1 MQAEKA
7 PFQIDIDEILRSKA
21 GPKAKR
27 IPRFVVSWLKRRL
40 HQDQV
45 NDFLQKAGDQ
55 EGVPWL
61 KAVLDFLDTKV
72 EVKGLENLPSDAD
85 GRRFTFVSNHP
96 LGGQDGVALGYVL
109 GTHYEGRIKY
119 LVNDLLMFLPGLAPL
134 CIPINKTGK
143 QSRQFPA
150 MVEAGFS
157 SDKHIL
163 MFPAGL
169 CSRRRHGV
177 IRDLPWNK
185 AFITKSVQHQRDV
198 VPIYFSGRNSNKF
211 YTIANVCKMLG
222 LKFNLAMLYLV
233 DELFKNQ
240 HKTFEVH
247 IGRPI
252 PWQTFDRSRTA
263 TQWAAYVQDI
273 VYQLKP

>member
-1 MQAEKA
+1 MQPDKA

-27 IPRFVVSWLKRRL
+27 IPRFIVAWLKRRL

-45 NDFLQKAGDQ
+45 NDFLRIIGDK

-61 KAVLDFLDTKV
+61 KGCLDFLDTKL

-109 GTHYEGRIKY
+109 GTHYDGRIKY

-157 SDKHIL
+157 GDDHIL

-185 AFITKSVQHQRDV
+185 TFITKSVQHQRDV

-211 YTIANVCKMLG
+211 YTIANLCKMLG

-233 DELFKNQ
+233 DDLFKNQ

-263 TQWAAYVQDI
+263 AQWAAYVQDI

>member
-1 MQAEKA
+1 MQPDKA

-21 GPKAKR
+21 GPKAKH
-27 IPRFVVSWLKRRL
+27 IPRFIVAWLKRRL

-45 NDFLQKAGDQ
+45 NDFLRIIGDK

-61 KAVLDFLDTKV
+61 KGCLDFLDTKL

-109 GTHYEGRIKY
+109 GTHYDGRIKY

-157 SDKHIL
+157 GDDHLL

-185 AFITKSVQHQRDV
+185 TFITKSVQHQRDV

-211 YTIANVCKMLG
+211 YTIANICKMLG

>member
-1 MQAEKA
+1 MQPDKA

-27 IPRFVVSWLKRRL
+27 IPRFIVAWLKRRL

-45 NDFLQKAGDQ
+45 NDFLRIIGGT

-61 KAVLDFLDTKV
+61 KGCLDFLDTKL

-109 GTHYEGRIKY
+109 GTHYDGRIKY

-157 SDKHIL
+157 GDDHIL

-185 AFITKSVQHQRDV
+185 TFITKSVQHQRDV

-211 YTIANVCKMLG
+211 YTIANICKMLG

>member
-7 PFQIDIDEILRSKA
+7 PFQIDVDEILRSKA
-21 GPKAKR
+21 GEKAKR

-85 GRRFTFVSNHP
+85 GSRFTFVSNHP

-252 PWQTFDRSRTA
+252 PWQTFDRSRTPA
-263 TQWAAYVQDI
+263 QWAAYVQDI
-273 VYQLKP
+273 VYQL

>member
-1 MQAEKA
+1 MQPDKA

-27 IPRFVVSWLKRRL
+27 IPRFIVAWLKRRL

-45 NDFLQKAGDQ
+45 NDFLRIIGDK

-61 KAVLDFLDTKV
+61 KGCLVFLDTKL

-109 GTHYEGRIKY
+109 GTHYDGRIKY

-157 SDKHIL
+157 GDDHIL

-185 AFITKSVQHQRDV
+185 TFITKSVQHQRDV

-211 YTIANVCKMLG
+211 YTIANICKMLG

-252 PWQTFDRSRTA
+252 PWQTFDCSRTA
-263 TQWAAYVQDI
+263 AQWAAYVQDI

>member
-7 PFQIDIDEILRSKA
+7 PFQIDVDEILRSKA
-21 GPKAKR
+21 GEKAKR

-61 KAVLDFLDTKV
+61 KAVLDYLDTKV

-85 GRRFTFVSNHP
+85 GSRFTFVSNHP

-211 YTIANVCKMLG
+211 YTIANVCKMFG

-252 PWQTFDRSRTA
+252 PWQTFDRSRTPA
-263 TQWAAYVQDI
+263 QWATYVQDI
-273 VYQLKP
+273 VYKL

>member
-1 MQAEKA
+1 MQPDKA

-27 IPRFVVSWLKRRL
+27 IPRFIVAWLKRRL
-40 HQDQV
+40 HQDQL
-45 NDFLQKAGDQ
+45 NDFLRIIGDK

-61 KAVLDFLDTKV
+61 KGCLDFLDTKL

-109 GTHYEGRIKY
+109 GTHYDGRIKY

-157 SDKHIL
+157 GDDHIL

-185 AFITKSVQHQRDV
+185 TFITKSVQHQRDV

-211 YTIANVCKMLG
+211 YTIANICKMLG

>member
-1 MQAEKA
+1 MQPDKA

-27 IPRFVVSWLKRRL
+27 IPRFIVAWLKRRL

-45 NDFLQKAGDQ
+45 NDFLRIIGDK

-61 KAVLDFLDTKV
+61 KGCLDFLDTKL

-109 GTHYEGRIKY
+109 GTHYDGRIKY

-157 SDKHIL
+157 GDDHIL

-185 AFITKSVQHQRDV
+185 TFITKSVQHQRDV

-211 YTIANVCKMLG
+211 YTIANICKMLG

-247 IGRPI
+247 IGCPI

>member
-1 MQAEKA
+1 MQPDKA

-27 IPRFVVSWLKRRL
+27 IPRFIVAWLKRRL

-45 NDFLQKAGDQ
+45 NDFLRIIGDK

-61 KAVLDFLDTKV
+61 KGCLDFLDTKL

-109 GTHYEGRIKY
+109 GTHYDGRIKY

-150 MVEAGFS
+150 MVAAGFS
-157 SDKHIL
+157 GDDHIL

-185 AFITKSVQHQRDV
+185 TFITKSVQHQRDV

-211 YTIANVCKMLG
+211 YTIANICKMLG

-252 PWQTFDRSRTA
+252 PWQTFDRSRTPA
-263 TQWAAYVQDI
+263 QWAAYVQDI

>member
-1 MQAEKA
+1 MQPDKA

-27 IPRFVVSWLKRRL
+27 IPRFIVAWLKCRL

-45 NDFLQKAGDQ
+45 NDFLRIIGDK

-61 KAVLDFLDTKV
+61 KGCLDFLDTKL

-109 GTHYEGRIKY
+109 GTHYDGRIKY

-157 SDKHIL
+157 GDDHIL

-185 AFITKSVQHQRDV
+185 TFITKSVQHQRDV

-211 YTIANVCKMLG
+211 YTIANICKMLG

>member
-1 MQAEKA
+1 MQPDKA

-21 GPKAKR
+21 GPKSKR
-27 IPRFVVSWLKRRL
+27 IPRFIVAWLKRRL

-45 NDFLQKAGDQ
+45 NDFLRIIGDK

-61 KAVLDFLDTKV
+61 KGCLDFLDTKL

-109 GTHYEGRIKY
+109 GTHYDGRIKY

-157 SDKHIL
+157 GDDHIL

-185 AFITKSVQHQRDV
+185 TFITKSVQHQRDV

-211 YTIANVCKMLG
+211 YTIANISKMFG

>member
-1 MQAEKA
+1 MQPDKA

-27 IPRFVVSWLKRRL
+27 IPRFIVAWLKRRL

-45 NDFLQKAGDQ
+45 NDFLRIIGDK

-61 KAVLDFLDTKV
+61 KGCLDFLDTKL

-109 GTHYEGRIKY
+109 GTHYDGRIKY
-119 LVNDLLMFLPGLAPL
+119 LVNALLMFLPGLAPL

-157 SDKHIL
+157 GDDHIL

-185 AFITKSVQHQRDV
+185 TFITKSVQHQRDV

-211 YTIANVCKMLG
+211 YTIANICKMLG

-247 IGRPI
+247 IGHPI

>member
-1 MQAEKA
+1 MQPDKA

-27 IPRFVVSWLKRRL
+27 IPRFIVAWLKRRL

-45 NDFLQKAGDQ
+45 NDFLRIIGDK

-61 KAVLDFLDTKV
+61 KGCLDFLDTKL

-109 GTHYEGRIKY
+109 GTHYDGRIKY

-143 QSRQFPA
+143 QSRQFPV

-157 SDKHIL
+157 GDDHIL

-185 AFITKSVQHQRDV
+185 TFITKSVQHQRDV

-211 YTIANVCKMLG
+211 YTIANICKMLG

>member
-1 MQAEKA
+1 MQPEKA

-27 IPRFVVSWLKRRL
+27 IPRFIVAWLKRRL

-45 NDFLQKAGDQ
+45 NDFLRIIGDK

-61 KAVLDFLDTKV
+61 KGCLDFLDTKL

-109 GTHYEGRIKY
+109 GTHYDGRIKY

-157 SDKHIL
+157 GDDHIL

-185 AFITKSVQHQRDV
+185 TFITKSVQHQRDV

-211 YTIANVCKMLG
+211 YTIANICKMLG

-252 PWQTFDRSRTA
+252 PWQTFDRSRTPA
-263 TQWAAYVQDI
+263 QWAAYVQDI

>member
-1 MQAEKA
+1 MQPDKA

-27 IPRFVVSWLKRRL
+27 IPRFIVAWLKRRL

-45 NDFLQKAGDQ
+45 NDFLRIIGDK

-61 KAVLDFLDTKV
+61 KGCLDFLDTKV

-109 GTHYEGRIKY
+109 GTHYDGRIKY

-157 SDKHIL
+157 GDDHIL

-185 AFITKSVQHQRDV
+185 TFITKSVQHQRDV

-211 YTIANVCKMLG
+211 YTIANLCKMFG

>member
-1 MQAEKA
+1 MQPDKA

-27 IPRFVVSWLKRRL
+27 IPRFIVAWLKRRL

-45 NDFLQKAGDQ
+45 NDCLRIIGDK

-61 KAVLDFLDTKV
+61 KGCLDFLDTKL
-72 EVKGLENLPSDAD
+72 EIKGLENLPSDAD

-109 GTHYEGRIKY
+109 GTHYDGRIKY

-157 SDKHIL
+157 GDDHIL

-185 AFITKSVQHQRDV
+185 TFITKSVQHQRDV

-211 YTIANVCKMLG
+211 YTIANICKMLG

>member
-7 PFQIDIDEILRSKA
+7 PFQIDVDEILRSKA
-21 GPKAKR
+21 GEKAKR

-61 KAVLDFLDTKV
+61 KAVLDYLDTKV

-85 GRRFTFVSNHP
+85 GSRFTFVSNHP

-252 PWQTFDRSRTA
+252 PWQTFDRSRTPA
-263 TQWAAYVQDI
+263 QWAAYVQDI
-273 VYQLKP
+273 VYKL

>member
-1 MQAEKA
+1 MQPDKA

-27 IPRFVVSWLKRRL
+27 IPRFIVAWLKRRL

-45 NDFLQKAGDQ
+45 NDCLRIIGDK

-61 KAVLDFLDTKV
+61 KGCLDFLDTKL

-109 GTHYEGRIKY
+109 GTHYDGRIKY

-134 CIPINKTGK
+134 CIPINKTRK

-157 SDKHIL
+157 GDDHIL

-185 AFITKSVQHQRDV
+185 TFITKSVQHQRDV

-211 YTIANVCKMLG
+211 YTIANICKMLG

>member
-1 MQAEKA
+1 MQTEKA

-27 IPRFVVSWLKRRL
+27 IPRFIVSWLKRRL

-45 NDFLQKAGDQ
+45 NDFLRIIGDKQ
-55 EGVPWL
+55 GVPWL
-61 KAVLDFLDTKV
+61 KGCLDYLDTKV

-85 GRRFTFVSNHP
+85 GRRYTFVSNHP

-150 MVEAGFS
+150 MVEAGFTG
-157 SDKHIL
+157 DDHIL

-169 CSRRRHGV
+169 CSRRHRGV

-185 AFITKSVQHQRDV
+185 TFITKSVQHQRDV

-211 YTIANVCKMLG
+211 YTIANLCKMLG

-240 HKTFEVH
+240 HKTFEVR
-247 IGRPI
+247 IGKPI

-263 TQWAAYVQDI
+263 AQWAAYVQDI
-273 VYQLKP
+273 VYKL

>member
-7 PFQIDIDEILRSKA
+7 PFQIDVDEILRSKA
-21 GPKAKR
+21 GEKAKC

-85 GRRFTFVSNHP
+85 GSRFTFVSNHP

-252 PWQTFDRSRTA
+252 PWQTFDRSRTPA
-263 TQWAAYVQDI
+263 QWAAYVQDI
-273 VYQLKP
+273 VYKL

>member
-1 MQAEKA
+1 MQPDKA

-27 IPRFVVSWLKRRL
+27 IPRFIVAWLKRRL

-45 NDFLQKAGDQ
+45 NDFLRIIGDK

-61 KAVLDFLDTKV
+61 KGCLDFLDTKL

-109 GTHYEGRIKY
+109 GTHYDGRIKY

-157 SDKHIL
+157 GDDHIL

-185 AFITKSVQHQRDV
+185 TFIAKSVQHQRDV

-211 YTIANVCKMLG
+211 YTIANICKMLG

>member
-7 PFQIDIDEILRSKA
+7 PFQIDVDEILRSKA
-21 GPKAKR
+21 GEKAKR

-85 GRRFTFVSNHP
+85 GSRFTFVSNHP

-185 AFITKSVQHQRDV
+185 AFITKSVQHKRDV

-252 PWQTFDRSRTA
+252 PWQTFDRSRTPA
-263 TQWAAYVQDI
+263 QWATYVQDI

>member
-1 MQAEKA
+1 MQPDKA

-27 IPRFVVSWLKRRL
+27 IPRFIVAWLKRRL

-45 NDFLQKAGDQ
+45 NDFLRIIGDK

-61 KAVLDFLDTKV
+61 KGCLDFLDTKL

-109 GTHYEGRIKY
+109 GTHYDGRIKY

-157 SDKHIL
+157 GDDHIL

-185 AFITKSVQHQRDV
+185 TFITKSVQHQRDV

-211 YTIANVCKMLG
+211 YTIANLCKMLG

-263 TQWAAYVQDI
+263 AQWAAYVQDI
-273 VYQLKP
+273 VYKL

>member
-1 MQAEKA
+1 MQPDKA

-27 IPRFVVSWLKRRL
+27 IPRFIVAWLKRRL

-45 NDFLQKAGDQ
+45 NDFLRIIGDK

-61 KAVLDFLDTKV
+61 KGCLDFLDTKL
-72 EVKGLENLPSDAD
+72 EVKGLENLPTDAD

-109 GTHYEGRIKY
+109 GTHYDGRIKY

-157 SDKHIL
+157 GDDHIL

-185 AFITKSVQHQRDV
+185 TFITKSVQHQRDV

-211 YTIANVCKMLG
+211 YTIANLCKMFG

>member
-1 MQAEKA
+1 MQPDKA

-27 IPRFVVSWLKRRL
+27 IPRFIVAWLKRRL

-45 NDFLQKAGDQ
+45 NDFLRIIGDK

-61 KAVLDFLDTKV
+61 KGCLDFLDTKL

-109 GTHYEGRIKY
+109 GTQYDGRIKY
-119 LVNDLLMFLPGLAPL
+119 LVNVLLMFLPGLAPL

-157 SDKHIL
+157 GDDHIL

-185 AFITKSVQHQRDV
+185 TFITKSVQHQRDV

-211 YTIANVCKMLG
+211 YTIANLCKMFG
-222 LKFNLAMLYLV
+222 LRFNLAMLYLV

>member
-1 MQAEKA
+1 MQPDKA

-27 IPRFVVSWLKRRL
+27 IPRFIVAWLKRRL

-45 NDFLQKAGDQ
+45 NDFLRIIGDK

-61 KAVLDFLDTKV
+61 KGCLDFLDTKL

-109 GTHYEGRIKY
+109 GTHYDGRIKY

-157 SDKHIL
+157 GDDHIL

-185 AFITKSVQHQRDV
+185 TFITKSVQHQRDV
-198 VPIYFSGRNSNKF
+198 VPICFSGRNSNKF
-211 YTIANVCKMLG
+211 YTIANICKMLG

>member
-1 MQAEKA
+1 MQPDKA

-27 IPRFVVSWLKRRL
+27 IPRFIVAWLKRRL

-45 NDFLQKAGDQ
+45 NDFLRIIGDK

-61 KAVLDFLDTKV
+61 KGCLDFLDTKL
-72 EVKGLENLPSDAD
+72 EVKGLEHLPSDAD

-109 GTHYEGRIKY
+109 GTHYDGRIKY

-157 SDKHIL
+157 GDDHIL

-185 AFITKSVQHQRDV
+185 TFITKSVQHQRDV

-211 YTIANVCKMLG
+211 YTIANICKMLG

>member
-1 MQAEKA
+1 MQPDKA

-27 IPRFVVSWLKRRL
+27 IPRFIVAWLKRRL

-45 NDFLQKAGDQ
+45 NDFLRIIGDK

-61 KAVLDFLDTKV
+61 KGCLDFLDTKV

-109 GTHYEGRIKY
+109 GTHYDGRIKY

-157 SDKHIL
+157 GDDHIL

-185 AFITKSVQHQRDV
+185 TFITKSVQHQRDV

-211 YTIANVCKMLG
+211 YTIANICKMLG

-263 TQWAAYVQDI
+263 AQWAAYVQDI

>member
-1 MQAEKA
+1 MQPDKA

-27 IPRFVVSWLKRRL
+27 IPRFIVAWLKRRL

-45 NDFLQKAGDQ
+45 NDFLRIIGDK

-61 KAVLDFLDTKV
+61 KGCLDFLDTKL

-109 GTHYEGRIKY
+109 GTHYDGRIKY

-157 SDKHIL
+157 GDDHIL

-185 AFITKSVQHQRDV
+185 TFITKSVQHQRDV

-211 YTIANVCKMLG
+211 YTIANICKMLG

-252 PWQTFDRSRTA
+252 PWQTVDRSRTA

>member
-1 MQAEKA
+1 MQPDKA

-27 IPRFVVSWLKRRL
+27 IPRFIVAWLKRRL

-45 NDFLQKAGDQ
+45 NDFLRIIGDK

-61 KAVLDFLDTKV
+61 KGCLDFLDTKV

-109 GTHYEGRIKY
+109 GTHYDGRIKY

-157 SDKHIL
+157 GDDHIL

-185 AFITKSVQHQRDV
+185 TFITKSVQHQRDV

-211 YTIANVCKMLG
+211 YTIANLCKMLG

-273 VYQLKP
+273 VYQMKP

>member
-1 MQAEKA
+1 MQPDKA

-27 IPRFVVSWLKRRL
+27 IPRFIVAWLKRRL

-45 NDFLQKAGDQ
+45 NDFLRIIGDK

-61 KAVLDFLDTKV
+61 KGCLDFLDTKL

-109 GTHYEGRIKY
+109 GTHYDGRIKY

-157 SDKHIL
+157 GDDHIL

-185 AFITKSVQHQRDV
+185 TFITKSVQHQRDV

-211 YTIANVCKMLG
+211 YTIANICKMFG

>member
-1 MQAEKA
+1 MQPDKA
-7 PFQIDIDEILRSKA
+7 PFQIDIHEILRSKA

-27 IPRFVVSWLKRRL
+27 IPRFIVAWLKRRL

-45 NDFLQKAGDQ
+45 NDFLRIIGDK

-61 KAVLDFLDTKV
+61 KGCLDFLDTKL

-109 GTHYEGRIKY
+109 GTHYDGRIKY

-157 SDKHIL
+157 GDDHIL

-185 AFITKSVQHQRDV
+185 TFITKSVQHQRDV

-211 YTIANVCKMLG
+211 YTIANICKMLG

>member
-1 MQAEKA
+1 MQPDKA

-27 IPRFVVSWLKRRL
+27 IPRFIVAWLKRRL

-45 NDFLQKAGDQ
+45 NDFLRIIGDK

-61 KAVLDFLDTKV
+61 KGCLDFLDTKL

-109 GTHYEGRIKY
+109 GTHYDGRIKY

-157 SDKHIL
+157 GDDHIL

-185 AFITKSVQHQRDV
+185 TFITKSVQHQRDV

>member
-1 MQAEKA
+1 MQPDKA

-27 IPRFVVSWLKRRL
+27 IPRFIVAWLKRRL

-45 NDFLQKAGDQ
+45 NDFLRIIGDK

-61 KAVLDFLDTKV
+61 KGCLDFLDTKL

-109 GTHYEGRIKY
+109 GTHYDGRIKY

-157 SDKHIL
+157 GDDHIL

-185 AFITKSVQHQRDV
+185 TFITKSVQHQRDV

-211 YTIANVCKMLG
+211 YTIANICKMLG

-252 PWQTFDRSRTA
+252 PWQTFDRSRTPA
-263 TQWAAYVQDI
+263 QWAAYVQDI

>member
-1 MQAEKA
+1 MQTEKA

-27 IPRFVVSWLKRRL
+27 IPRFIVSWLKRRL

-45 NDFLQKAGDQ
+45 NDFLRIIGDKQ
-55 EGVPWL
+55 GVPWL
-61 KAVLDFLDTKV
+61 KGCLDYLDTKV

-85 GRRFTFVSNHP
+85 GRRYTFVSNHP

-109 GTHYEGRIKY
+109 GTHYDGRIKY

-157 SDKHIL
+157 GDDHIL

-169 CSRRRHGV
+169 CSRRHRGV

-185 AFITKSVQHQRDV
+185 TFITKSVQHQRDV
-198 VPIYFSGRNSNKF
+198 VPIYFSGRNSGKF
-211 YTIANVCKMLG
+211 YTIANLCKMLG

-240 HKTFEVH
+240 HKTFEVR
-247 IGRPI
+247 IGKPI

-263 TQWAAYVQDI
+263 AQWAAYVQDI
-273 VYQLKP
+273 VYKL

>member
-1 MQAEKA
+1 MQPDKA

-27 IPRFVVSWLKRRL
+27 IPRFIVAWLKRRL

-45 NDFLQKAGDQ
+45 NDFLRIIGDK

-61 KAVLDFLDTKV
+61 KGCLDFLDTKL

-109 GTHYEGRIKY
+109 GTHYDGRIKY

-157 SDKHIL
+157 GDDHIL

-185 AFITKSVQHQRDV
+185 TFITKSGQHQRDV

-211 YTIANVCKMLG
+211 YTIANICKMLG

>member
-1 MQAEKA
+1 MQPDKA

-21 GPKAKR
+21 GPKVKR
-27 IPRFVVSWLKRRL
+27 IPRFIVAWLKRRL

-45 NDFLQKAGDQ
+45 NDFLRIIGDK

-61 KAVLDFLDTKV
+61 KGCLDFLDTKL

-109 GTHYEGRIKY
+109 GTHYDGRIKY

-157 SDKHIL
+157 GDDHIL

-185 AFITKSVQHQRDV
+185 TFITKSVQHQRDV

-211 YTIANVCKMLG
+211 YTIANICKMLG

>member
-1 MQAEKA
+1 MQPDKA

-27 IPRFVVSWLKRRL
+27 IPRFIVAWLKRRL

-45 NDFLQKAGDQ
+45 NDFLRIIGDK

-61 KAVLDFLDTKV
+61 KGCLDFLDTKL

-109 GTHYEGRIKY
+109 GSHYDGRIKY

-157 SDKHIL
+157 GDDHIL

-185 AFITKSVQHQRDV
+185 TFITKSVQHQRDV

-211 YTIANVCKMLG
+211 YTIANICKMLG

>member
-1 MQAEKA
+1 MQPDKA

-27 IPRFVVSWLKRRL
+27 IPRFIVAWLKRRL

-45 NDFLQKAGDQ
+45 NDFLRIIGDK

-61 KAVLDFLDTKV
+61 KGCLDFLDTKL

-109 GTHYEGRIKY
+109 GTHYDGRIKY

-157 SDKHIL
+157 GDDHIL

-185 AFITKSVQHQRDV
+185 TFITKSVQHQRDV

-252 PWQTFDRSRTA
+252 PWQTFDRSRTPA
-263 TQWAAYVQDI
+263 QWAAYVQDI